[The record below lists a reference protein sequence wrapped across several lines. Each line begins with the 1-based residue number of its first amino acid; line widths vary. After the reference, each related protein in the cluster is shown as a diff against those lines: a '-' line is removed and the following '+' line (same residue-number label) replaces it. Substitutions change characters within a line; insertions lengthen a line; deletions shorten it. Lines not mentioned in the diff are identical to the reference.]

1 MPKRRGFGTQDDE
14 RYRYSKGMR
23 ISAGRSATKVVLLAA
38 ALFSAGC
45 GTSNITDE
53 LNLTQVTFPNGV
65 RINAETMRRE
75 LELMRGLMFR
85 ESLPPNR
92 GMLFIHPAED
102 TYRYWMYQTKIPL
115 DLIWMDRD
123 RRIVEMSLDTPPC
136 TSSSATDC
144 PNYGGK
150 FKSKYVLEVN
160 AGIARK
166 NGLKTGDVL
175 DF

>member
-1 MPKRRGFGTQDDE
+1 
-14 RYRYSKGMR
+14 MR
-23 ISAGRSATKVVLLAA
+23 ISPVLRAAKIVVLAA
-38 ALFSAGC
+38 ALFAAGC

-65 RINAETMRRE
+65 KINAETMRRE
-75 LELMRGLMFR
+75 MELMRGLMFR
-85 ESLPPNR
+85 ESLPLNR

-123 RRIVEMSLDTPPC
+123 RRVVEMSMDTPPC
-136 TSSSATDC
+136 TSSSAKDC

-150 FKSKYVLEVN
+150 LKSKYVLEVN